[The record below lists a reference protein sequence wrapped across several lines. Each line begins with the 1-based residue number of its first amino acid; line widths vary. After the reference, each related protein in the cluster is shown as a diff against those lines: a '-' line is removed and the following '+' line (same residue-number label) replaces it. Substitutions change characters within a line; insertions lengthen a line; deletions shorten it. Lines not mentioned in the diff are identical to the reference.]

1 MDFGRETA
9 QKQTQTDAE
18 PGRGAA
24 GASAADGSADQNLDA
39 GRRQLEQLNARY
51 AEAKNAEAEARRAY
65 LSAHGAASAS
75 GEGRALDALTE
86 ELSRR
91 KMALD
96 AAARRAEKAETA
108 LPAPRACWLCCA
120 AAALL
125 PASRPKS

>member
-1 MDFGRETA
+1 MWPPPAGTA
-9 QKQTQTDAE
+9 E
-18 PGRGAA
+18 RPLCRG
-24 GASAADGSADQNLDA
+24 Q
-39 GRRQLEQLNARY
+39 
-51 AEAKNAEAEARRAY
+51 NAEAEARRAY

-86 ELSRR
+86 ELSAAKRR
-91 KMALD
+91 WIPHAKPK
-96 AAARRAEKAETA
+96 RQKVP